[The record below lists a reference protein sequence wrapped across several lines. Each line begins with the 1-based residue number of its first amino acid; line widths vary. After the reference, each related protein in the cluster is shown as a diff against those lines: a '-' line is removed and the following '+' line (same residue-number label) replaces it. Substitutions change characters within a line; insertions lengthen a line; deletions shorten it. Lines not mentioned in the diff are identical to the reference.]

1 MGNSYTIKKK
11 IKEDIIIDDNNDIL
25 YDTYNKIRD
34 IKYKMNYNEFI
45 TNKIYLL
52 QIILNLFKSRV
63 MDEIDNSTI
72 YNKLVQINNIKQW
85 NKFILSNKF
94 DKIIRMNFKNL
105 DLFILQNYKY
115 YYENNNELINNV
127 INSLYDWDES
137 NKLADK
143 Y

>member
-1 MGNSYTIKKK
+1 
-11 IKEDIIIDDNNDIL
+11 
-25 YDTYNKIRD
+25 
-34 IKYKMNYNEFI
+34 
-45 TNKIYLL
+45 
-52 QIILNLFKSRV
+52 
-63 MDEIDNSTI
+63 
-72 YNKLVQINNIKQW
+72 
-85 NKFILSNKF
+85 
-94 DKIIRMNFKNL
+94 MNFKNL